1 MKENKLQGKW
11 VVTTDSMCEGVTADK
26 DEHGRIV
33 LHTEDEAARAVLD
46 TQMMMQESQ
55 NEDVDYWEDLGA
67 VESMDLYDA
76 PYRMPSKDMEEG
88 YKLAQEG
95 TAEQIS
101 AFCAKHPD
109 MDTHGMGW
117 EPAEDFI
124 DGHKAIWT
132 GNGGHVEGTPIAE
145 MEVSDD

>member
-26 DEHGRIV
+26 DEHGRII
-33 LHTEDEAARAVLD
+33 LFTEDEAARAVLD
-46 TQMMMQESQ
+46 TCMMMQESR
-55 NEDVDYWEDLGA
+55 NEEAAAGDWDDPDDEPY
-67 VESMDLYDA
+67 SMKE
-76 PYRMPSKDMEEG
+76 KDMEEG

>member
-1 MKENKLQGKW
+1 MNKENKLQGKW

-26 DEHGRIV
+26 DEHGRII
-33 LHTEDEAARAVLD
+33 LFTEDEAARSVLSCAWD
-46 TQMMMQESQ
+46 WAYDMQDHHKNGQEPEEDFYQMEP
-55 NEDVDYWEDLGA
+55 EA
-67 VESMDLYDA
+67 F
-76 PYRMPSKDMEEG
+76 EEMR
-88 YKLAQEG
+88 KLACEG

-109 MDTHGMGW
+109 MDTHDMGW

-132 GNGGHVEGTPIAE
+132 GAGGHIEGTPIAE
-145 MEVSDD
+145 MEVCDD